1 MFFNV
6 LEYIYPVMNPLE
18 QNSKA
23 AAIIVV
29 VVFLFGYACSSTAVA
44 DESSAALKILHAKC
58 SSCHNPKDPK
68 ANLDLTS
75 LAGVFAGS
83 ESGLVIDKDA
93 ANSLLWE
100 MVDSEAMPPEN
111 SPQLTS
117 AEKQTLWKWLRSD
130 QIVQHLQSQRVSD
143 SQVLPILELRCT
155 VCHGKRLQEGD
166 LDLRSLDS
174 MLTGGKSGP
183 ALVLGKPDDS
193 LILKKIHAG
202 EMPPKRRIVEVSI
215 QVITANEIALI
226 KQWIEQGAIVDRGT
240 AEAESSAGNRLVTH
254 DDRQFWSFGEVKRP
268 AIPLRNISVT
278 DSAPQQ
284 NITLHNPIDAYIH
297 EQLMKRDLSF
307 SKRATRPTL
316 IRRLFLDLLGVPPS
330 PQQILEFVNDTSPIA
345 YEQLVDEVLA
355 SPAYGE
361 RWGGLWLDLAGYADS
376 EGIQESD
383 PPRPWN
389 YLYRDYVISS
399 FNQDKPYSDFITQ
412 QLAGDE
418 LQDYSDP
425 DKITSEV
432 FDNLVATGFLRQSSD
447 GTFSNITG
455 FVPDRQRYINSAM
468 EVYSST
474 ILGLTIKCARCHA
487 HKFDPIPQGD
497 YYRLL
502 DVFKGAL
509 DENHW
514 YAPLEKGTGRH
525 KPARYLSLMRTS
537 DRLVLEAH
545 NKTLQ
550 REIDTLQHAL
560 TSREA
565 MEISKVIAARLLE
578 VPLSIRIDVQKM
590 LGIAPEQRNK
600 VQAYLAERFEKY
612 LNVTTL
618 DVERNN
624 KAFAKYRANQTS
636 AIRALKEQLMSPTK
650 IRALWDTGDPS
661 ATYILTRG
669 NYLTPARRV
678 EAGVPLVLTDGKTE
692 FVAQPLTTGNSEDR
706 RTVSTGRRLALA
718 RWTVQREHPLT
729 ARVMV
734 NRIWKHHF
742 AKGLVTTLENFGHS
756 GARPSHPELLDW
768 LSAEF
773 MENDW
778 SIKRIHYLIVTSRTY
793 QQSSGI
799 SNQHHVQD
807 PENIWLARMPMRRLD
822 AEMLRDSLLAIA
834 DVLSLQ
840 PFGPADG
847 VIPRADGLVV
857 SKDTAGG
864 WRRSI
869 YVLHRRTTMPT
880 LLVNFDRPRMSPN
893 CVERKNSTVA
903 PQALHLMNDK
913 QVHHWTEL
921 FAVRVQK
928 NAGNDTVQRIT
939 YAYLCATG
947 REPTDTEMK
956 VASLYLEKLT
966 KQWQSEQVADPADKA
981 LVNFCHAL
989 FNSAAFLYVD

>member
-1 MFFNV
+1 
-6 LEYIYPVMNPLE
+6 MNTLD
-18 QNSKA
+18 QNSKMA
-23 AAIIVV
+23 VIIMVV
-29 VVFLFGYACSSTAVA
+29 ALLFGHSCRNTAVA
-44 DESSAALKILHAKC
+44 DESAAALKILRAKC
-58 SSCHNPKDPK
+58 GSCHNAKNRK
-68 ANLDLTS
+68 AELDLTS
-75 LAGVFAGS
+75 LAGVLAGS
-83 ESGLVIDKDA
+83 ESGPVIDKDA
-93 ANSLLWE
+93 AISLLWE
-100 MVDSEAMPPEN
+100 MVDSEAMPPED
-111 SPQLTS
+111 SPQLTD
-117 AEKQTLWKWLRSD
+117 AEKQTFWKWLRSD
-130 QIVQHLQSQRVSD
+130 EIAQHLQSRRVSD

-166 LDLRSLDS
+166 LDLRSLES

-183 ALVLGKPDDS
+183 ALVVGKPDDS
-193 LILKKIHAG
+193 LLIKKIHAG
-202 EMPPKRRIVEVSI
+202 EMPPKRRIVEVSV
-215 QVITANEIALI
+215 QVITASEIALLA
-226 KQWIEQGAIVDRGT
+226 QWIEQGAIIDRGK
-240 AEAESSAGNRLVTH
+240 ADSASSAGARLVTN

-268 AIPLRNISVT
+268 AVPVSVVTVT
-278 DSAPQQ
+278 DSVTQQ
-284 NITLHNPIDAYIH
+284 NLALYNPIDAYIH
-297 EQLMKRDLSF
+297 EQLMKHDLGF
-307 SKRATRPTL
+307 SEQATRSTL

-330 PQQILEFVNDTSPIA
+330 PQQILEFVNDADPIA
-345 YEQLVDEVLA
+345 YERLVDEVLA

-389 YLYRDYVISS
+389 YLYRDYVINS
-399 FNQDKPYSDFITQ
+399 FNQDKPYADFITQ

-418 LQDYSDP
+418 LRDYSDV

-447 GTFSNITG
+447 GTFANITG
-455 FVPDRQRYINSAM
+455 FVPDRQRYINSVM
-468 EVYSST
+468 EVYSSA

-497 YYRLL
+497 YYRLI

-525 KPARYLSLMRTS
+525 KPARYLPLMKTS
-537 DRLVLEAH
+537 DRLELEAD
-545 NKTLQ
+545 NKALQ
-550 REIDTLQHAL
+550 QQIDVLQSELTNRE
-560 TSREA
+560 E
-565 MEISKVIAARLLE
+565 MEISKVVAARLLE
-578 VPLSIRIDVQKM
+578 VPVSIRMDVQKT
-590 LGIAPEQRNK
+590 LGIAKEQRNK
-600 VQAYLAERFEKY
+600 IQIYLAGRFEEY
-612 LNVTTL
+612 LTVTADDVTL
-618 DVERNN
+618 DDE
-624 KAFAKYRANQTS
+624 AFAKYRETQFKAIQT
-636 AIRALKEQLMSPTK
+636 LKSKLKSPTK
-650 IRALWDTGDPS
+650 IRALWDDGDPS

-678 EAGVPLVLTDGKTE
+678 DAGVPSVLTDGKTE
-692 FVAQPLTTGNSEDR
+692 FVVQPLTTGGSDVK

-742 AKGLVTTLENFGHS
+742 AKGLVTTLENFGRA
-756 GARPSHPELLDW
+756 GARPSHPKLLDW

-773 MENDW
+773 MENGW
-778 SIKRIHYLIVTSRTY
+778 SVKRIHYLIVTSRTY
-793 QQSSGI
+793 QQTSGI
-799 SNQHHVQD
+799 KDQHLAQD
-807 PENIWLARMPMRRLD
+807 PENVWLARMPMRRLD
-822 AEMLRDSLLAIA
+822 AEMVRDSLLALA

-847 VIPRADGLVV
+847 VTPRADGLVV
-857 SKDTAGG
+857 SKDTQGG

-893 CVERKNSTVA
+893 CVERTDSIVA

-913 QVHHWTEL
+913 QIHHWTEL
-921 FAVRVQK
+921 FAERVRAY
-928 NAGNDTVQRIT
+928 AGNDSAQRIT

-956 VASLYLEKLT
+956 VASLFVEKLIE
-966 KQWQSEQVADPADKA
+966 QWQSEQAANPADKA
-981 LVNFCHAL
+981 LVNLCHAL
-989 FNSAAFLYVD
+989 INSAAFLYVD

>member
-1 MFFNV
+1 
-6 LEYIYPVMNPLE
+6 MNTLDR
-18 QNSKA
+18 NSKA
-23 AAIIVV
+23 AAIIMVAV
-29 VVFLFGYACSSTAVA
+29 LLFGHACSSTAVA
-44 DESSAALKILHAKC
+44 DESAAALKILRVKC
-58 SSCHNPKDPK
+58 GSCHNAKNPK
-68 ANLDLTS
+68 AELDLTS
-75 LAGVFAGS
+75 LAGVLAGG

-100 MVDSEAMPPEN
+100 MVDSEAMPPED
-111 SPQLTS
+111 SPQLTV
-117 AEKQTLWKWLRSD
+117 AEKQTFWKWLRSEE
-130 QIVQHLQSQRVSD
+130 IAQHLQSQRVSD

-166 LDLRSLDS
+166 LDLRSLES

-183 ALVLGKPDDS
+183 ALVAGKPADS
-193 LILKKIHAG
+193 LLLKKIHAG

-215 QVITANEIALI
+215 QVITASEITLLE
-226 KQWIEQGAIVDRGT
+226 QWIEQGAIVDRGK
-240 AEAESSAGNRLVTH
+240 ADSASSVGARLVTN

-268 AIPLRNISVT
+268 AVPVSVVPATDSVT
-278 DSAPQQ
+278 QQ
-284 NITLHNPIDAYIH
+284 NITLYNPIDAYIH
-297 EQLMKRDLSF
+297 QQLIKRDLGF
-307 SKRATRPTL
+307 SERATRSTL
-316 IRRLFLDLLGVPPS
+316 IRRLFLDLLGVPPA
-330 PQQILEFVNDTSPIA
+330 PQQILDFINDADPIA
-345 YEQLVDEVLA
+345 YERLVDEVLA

-418 LQDYSDP
+418 LGDYSDA
-425 DKITSEV
+425 DNITPEV

-447 GTFSNITG
+447 GTFANITG
-455 FVPDRQRYINSAM
+455 FVPDRQRYINSVM
-468 EVYSST
+468 EVYSSA

-525 KPARYLSLMRTS
+525 KPARYLPLMKTS
-537 DRLVLEAH
+537 DRLALEEN

-550 REIDTLQHAL
+550 REIDVLQRAL
-560 TSREA
+560 TSREET
-565 MEISKVIAARLLE
+565 EITKVAAARLLE
-578 VPLSIRIDVQKM
+578 VPVSIRMDVQKM
-590 LGIAPEQRNK
+590 LGIAKEQRNK
-600 VQAYLAERFEKY
+600 IQIYLAERFEEY
-612 LNVTTL
+612 LTVTTA
-618 DVERNN
+618 DVELDDE
-624 KAFAKYRANQTS
+624 AFAKYRENQTK
-636 AIRALKEQLMSPTK
+636 AILTLKAKLKSPTK
-650 IRALWDTGDPS
+650 IRALWDAGDPS

-678 EAGVPLVLTDGKTE
+678 SAGVPSVLTDGKTE
-692 FVAQPLTTGNSEDR
+692 FVVHPLTTGDSDGK

-742 AKGLVTTLENFGHS
+742 AKGLVTTLENFGRA
-756 GARPSHPELLDW
+756 GARPSHPQLLDW

-773 MENDW
+773 MENGW
-778 SIKRIHYLIVTSRTY
+778 SVKRIHYLIVTSRTY
-793 QQSSGI
+793 QQSSSI
-799 SNQHHVQD
+799 KDRHLVQD

-822 AEMLRDSLLAIA
+822 AEMVRDSLLAIA
-834 DVLSLQ
+834 NVLSLQ

-847 VIPRADGLVV
+847 VISRADGLVV
-857 SKDTAGG
+857 SKDTQGG

-893 CVERKNSTVA
+893 CVERTDSTVA
-903 PQALHLMNDK
+903 PQALHLMND
-913 QVHHWTEL
+913 QQIHHWTEL
-921 FAVRVQK
+921 FAERVQAS
-928 NAGNDTVQRIT
+928 AGNDSAQRIT

-947 REPTDTEMK
+947 REPSDTEMK
-956 VASLYLEKLT
+956 VASLFLERLT
-966 KQWQSEQVADPADKA
+966 EQWQSEQPTDAADKA
-981 LVNFCHAL
+981 LVNLCHAL
-989 FNSAAFLYVD
+989 INSAAFLYVD